1 MKKKILWFTGMSGT
15 GKSYYSEY
23 ISNNYKSYKINMLD
37 GDIIRGRYDIP
48 VGFTYNDICKNNL
61 TIKDIVKKDYQN
73 YDITI
78 ISVISPYEN
87 IRNQIKA
94 EFNKDLSF
102 IYMHSDIESLRQR
115 DTKGLYKKADNKEI
129 LNLIGYSDIADSRY
143 ERPISPDLILNT
155 SFGINPNDN
164 IKKLNKFLKSMLNE
178 I

>member
-15 GKSYYSEY
+15 GKSYYSKY
-23 ISNNYKSYKINMLD
+23 ISDNYKNYKINMLD

-48 VGFTYNDICKNNL
+48 VGFTYDDICKNNL

-87 IRNQIKA
+87 IRNQIKR

-129 LNLIGYSDIADSRY
+129 LNLIR
-143 ERPISPDLILNT
+143 
-155 SFGINPNDN
+155 
-164 IKKLNKFLKSMLNE
+164 
-178 I
+178 